1 MTDVYFIVLLAIGLL
16 IFLFVVFL
24 LRLNLCDSKLKLPE
38 IKSYDF
44 ELDEITKAVHK
55 TEELLLK
62 LNGTETVTYEQT
74 KRDLKI
80 CNDMLQDVRVTSTVI
95 REEMRAHFNECSKS
109 AVSVLYS
116 DFVCDMLLQE
126 KIEISDI
133 PFEIR
138 TSTNSFYG
146 TACRAC
152 RNQGAEKY
160 NAVIALLKEDL
171 ILVNP
176 ADQMRLA
183 RLCENLLYDN
193 LKEIAKLVEENKNG

>member
-1 MTDVYFIVLLAIGLL
+1 MTDVYFMVLLVIGLL
-16 IFLFVVFL
+16 ILLLVGFL
-24 LRLNLCDSKLKLPE
+24 LRLNLCVSKPKFPE
-38 IKSYDF
+38 MKSYDF
-44 ELDEITKAVHK
+44 EINEIMEAVHK
-55 TEELLLK
+55 TEEMLLK
-62 LNGTETVTYEQT
+62 LNGTETVAYEQT

-80 CNDMLQDVRVTSTVI
+80 CNDMLQDVRATSTVI
-95 REEMRAHFNECSKS
+95 REEMRAHFNEFSKS

-116 DFVCDMLLQE
+116 DFVRDMLSQE

-138 TSTNSFYG
+138 TSTNSFYV

-176 ADQMRLA
+176 ADRMRLA